1 MTWELVVEPCITTP
15 GFLAAETVDHFTS
28 RAMLAI
34 QHILLLPAAA
44 PAAYFDLPMSER
56 HGRPHERRTRVCL
69 APHVMLNCFPAQG
82 YGAVAWAADPR
93 HGPRPSRHA
102 ERRAMPHAPSLL
114 YPPASS
120 PRHSLEPR
128 TPTRALS
135 DSVRST
141 AALTEPLLVFM
152 VAVLPSTHS

>member
-44 PAAYFDLPMSER
+44 PAAYSDLPMSER

-93 HGPRPSRHA
+93 ASSL
-102 ERRAMPHAPSLL
+102 ETRRAPSHAACAEPALPSSLL
-114 YPPASS
+114 SS
-120 PRHSLEPR
+120 TLPR
-128 TPTRALS
+128 TSNAHSR
-135 DSVRST
+135 
-141 AALTEPLLVFM
+141 PL
-152 VAVLPSTHS
+152 